1 MNLLETTC
9 SNPHNRNRPSSIIV
23 YYSIDVEIEE
33 PYLGDDGETDGD
45 AGDDVRHGGVDIV
58 LGQPGEDGHLL
69 LHLLQHLVLLTP
81 LVHQGDVH
89 LRLPE
94 GAAALPSIG
103 VLLLAYNDRS
113 ISVTAA

>member
-1 MNLLETTC
+1 M
-9 SNPHNRNRPSSIIV
+9 
-23 YYSIDVEIEE
+23 YYSIDVKIEE

-45 AGDDVRHGGVDIV
+45 AGNDVRYGGVDIV

-69 LHLLQHLVLLTP
+69 LDLLQHLVLLTP